1 VVDDHFKPNKPEKKL
16 PINPTDSAFSLKMTD
31 ANWKKFIPPLDY
43 DCSITKSYEKKRNL
57 LGRCLMFHSSEPKEA
72 INGTDRHATNRI
84 TTANCF
90 SGHLGSLGGSGCR
103 A

>member
-43 DCSITKSYEKKRNL
+43 DCSITKSYEKKRKSARSL
-57 LGRCLMFHSSEPKEA
+57 SDVPQLGAQRSNQWNRSS
-72 INGTDRHATNRI
+72 
-84 TTANCF
+84 CYQ
-90 SGHLGSLGGSGCR
+90 
-103 A
+103 